1 MIFHQFWNSFWLLLT
16 DGLILLGGLLL
27 GNILLLH
34 IQGIPVSVR
43 YSALII
49 PVWWAGVVVSGQ
61 APGWGLGMIEELRRI
76 QLLLITVF
84 SLAGVAYVLGQDR
97 MLPSRI
103 VYLSSYAFSAILL
116 PFGRI
121 ACRRMLT
128 RFHVWGCDVALY
140 GDRKAID
147 RMTQVFK
154 LETNIG
160 YRPSGIYTDDL
171 EVGRMMNNVP
181 VLGGLHES
189 SSSIGVAVA
198 SIAHLREHDLVEF
211 VDHDLSCYR
220 KVVLLPDLNEGIF
233 TWVTPRDFNGLLGL
247 EVSRNLLVP
256 FSSAFKRAYE
266 TTMVLLLL
274 PLWLPWIV
282 IFAALV
288 FLSDRKAPFYVQER
302 IGKNGKHFKAV
313 KLRTMVLDAE
323 KVLQKVLDA
332 DAQRRSEWEQYF
344 KLKNDPRIT
353 SVGRFLRRFSLDEL
367 PQLFNVIAG
376 DMALVGPRP
385 LPVYHQ
391 EGLPE
396 KSRMLRAKVRP
407 GMTGQWQVS
416 GRSDCNLQEMEQ
428 WDSFYV
434 RNWSVWMDIYI
445 LARTVRVVLF
455 SHGAY

>member
-1 MIFHQFWNSFWLLLT
+1 
-16 DGLILLGGLLL
+16 
-27 GNILLLH
+27 
-34 IQGIPVSVR
+34 
-43 YSALII
+43 
-49 PVWWAGVVVSGQ
+49 
-61 APGWGLGMIEELRRI
+61 
-76 QLLLITVF
+76 
-84 SLAGVAYVLGQDR
+84 
-97 MLPSRI
+97 
-103 VYLSSYAFSAILL
+103 
-116 PFGRI
+116 
-121 ACRRMLT
+121 
-128 RFHVWGCDVALY
+128 
-140 GDRKAID
+140 
-147 RMTQVFK
+147 MTQVFK

-282 IFAALV
+282 FFAVLV